1 MAVVQQ
7 SENQAFTQILDMLS
21 GDGENQIL
29 QVQRTEQ
36 KQAQKLLQD
45 GDVKG
50 ILYEGEKIS
59 LEVAESGMD
68 QTMLQMIMEQFVQ
81 YEKTISDVVQFHPD
95 KLMKSLAALTSQAQY
110 VEEKNHPRGIRITL

>member
-1 MAVVQQ
+1 
-7 SENQAFTQILDMLS
+7 
-21 GDGENQIL
+21 
-29 QVQRTEQ
+29 
-36 KQAQKLLQD
+36 
-45 GDVKG
+45 
-50 ILYEGEKIS
+50 
-59 LEVAESGMD
+59 MD